1 MNDMAG
7 SNFVDYVKIFA
18 RSGHGGGGSTHFRR
32 EKFVAFGGPDGGD
45 GGKGGSI
52 VLQGDKQYWTLIHLK
67 YQRHQFAEDGEHG
80 SGARSSGK
88 DARDI
93 VIPVPLGT
101 VAKRVFEN
109 EDGTATTE
117 TVGEVTADGERLVLL
132 RGGRGG
138 LGNWHFKSATNQT
151 PRYAQPGEEGEE
163 GTFILELKVLADVGL
178 VGFPNVGKSTLLSVV
193 SRAQPKIANYHFT
206 TLFPNLGVVY
216 VEEGVS
222 FVMAD
227 IPGIIEGAAEGAGL
241 GHDFLR
247 HIDRCRL
254 LIHVVDVSGSEGRD
268 PVADFEA
275 IQAELKEY
283 GSGLENRPML
293 VAGNKVD
300 IAADRSALEALRT
313 HVEGLGLPFY
323 EISAAAQQGTRELM
337 YAAARE
343 LEHLPPI
350 TVYEPTYVERPPEV
364 DMSEPLEITHE
375 DDTWL
380 VEGPWLQRLMANVNF
395 GDYESRNWFD
405 RMLRQSGLFDRLE
418 EMGIQDGDIV
428 SLYNLEFEYQR

>member
-178 VGFPNVGKSTLLSVV
+178 VGFPNAGKSTLLSVV
-193 SRAQPKIANYHFT
+193 SAAKPKIADYAFT
-206 TLFPNLGVVY
+206 TLEPNLGI
-216 VEEGVS
+216 VEVRDHKS

-254 LIHVVDVSGSEGRD
+254 LVHVVDVSGSEGRD
-268 PVADFEA
+268 PVEDFDA
-275 IQAELKEY
+275 INAELSQY
-283 GSGLENRPML
+283 SPDLATRPQIV
-293 VAGNKVD
+293 VANKTD
-300 IAADRSALEALRT
+300 IMEDEALLEKLRA
-313 HVEGLGLPFY
+313 HVEEAGYPLFAL
-323 EISAAAQQGTRELM
+323 SAASHTGTRELVLKI
-337 YAAARE
+337 AE
-343 LEHLPPI
+343 KLSTLPPV
-350 TVYEPTYVERPPEV
+350 TVYEPEYVPRPPKLDTSAPLNITV
-364 DMSEPLEITHE
+364 DDNTYI
-375 DDTWL
+375 
-380 VEGPWLQRLMANVNF
+380 VEGPWLERLMANVNF
-395 GDYESRNWFD
+395 SDYESRMYFD
-405 RMLRQSGLFDRLE
+405 KMLRESGLFARLE
-418 EMGIQDGDIV
+418 EMGIQDGDTV
-428 SLYNLEFEYQR
+428 SIFDFEFEYTK

>member
-1 MNDMAG
+1 MAT
-7 SNFVDYVKIFA
+7 SFIDKA
-18 RSGHGGGGSTHFRR
+18 RITVRAGNGGNGVVAFHR
-32 EKFVAFGGPDGGD
+32 EKYVAAGGPDGGD

-52 VLQGDKQYWTLIHLK
+52 ILQVDDNMSTLMDFRYKRK
-67 YQRHQFAEDGEHG
+67 YVASNGADGQ
-80 SGARSSGK
+80 GARKSGK
-88 DARDI
+88 DGQDLIIRVPRGTLVRD
-93 VIPVPLGT
+93 
-101 VAKRVFEN
+101 A
-109 EDGTATTE
+109 E
-117 TVGEVTADGERLVLL
+117 TGEIIQDMSSSEPFVLC

-138 LGNWHFKSATNQT
+138 WGNSHFATPTRQV
-151 PRYAQPGEEGEE
+151 PRFAKAGLPGQERQV
-163 GTFILELKVLADVGL
+163 ILELKLLADVGL

-193 SRAQPKIANYHFT
+193 SKARPKIANYHFT

-227 IPGIIEGAAEGAGL
+227 IPGIIEGAADGAGL

-275 IQAELKEY
+275 IQEELKQY
-283 GSGLENRPML
+283 GSGLEDRPMI

-300 IAADRSALEALRT
+300 IAADRSGLEALKA
-313 HVEGLGLPFY
+313 HVEALGMPFY
-323 EISAAAQQGTRELM
+323 EISAASQLGTRELM
-337 YAAARE
+337 FAAARE

-364 DMSEPLEITHE
+364 DTSEPLNIIHE
-375 DDTWL
+375 EDTWI

-405 RMLRQSGLFDRLE
+405 KMLRQSGLFDRLE
-418 EMGIQDGDIV
+418 EMGIRDGDIV

>member
-1 MNDMAG
+1 MAQ
-7 SNFVDYVKIFA
+7 FVDKVKIFVQA
-18 RSGHGGGGSTHFRR
+18 GHGGNGCMSFRR
-32 EKFVAFGGPDGGD
+32 EKYIAAGGPDGGD
-45 GGKGGSI
+45 GGHGGSV
-52 VLQGDKQYWTLIHLK
+52 VLRVDTGMTTLMDFRYKRKYTAQPGGNGQGSNMKGRNGENLII
-67 YQRHQFAEDGEHG
+67 
-80 SGARSSGK
+80 S
-88 DARDI
+88 
-93 VIPVPLGT
+93 VPLGT
-101 VAKRVFEN
+101 VVRDA
-109 EDGTATTE
+109 E
-117 TVGEVTADGERLVLL
+117 TGEVIHDMSDQEDFVLAK
-132 RGGRGG
+132 GGRGG
-138 LGNWHFKSATNQT
+138 WGNQRFATPTRQA
-151 PRYAQPGEEGEE
+151 PRFAKAGLPGESHEV
-163 GTFILELKVLADVGL
+163 ILELKLLADVGL

-193 SRAQPKIANYHFT
+193 SKARPKIANYHFT

-222 FVMAD
+222 FVLAD

-283 GSGLENRPML
+283 GSGLESRPML

-395 GDYESRNWFD
+395 DDYESRMWFD
-405 RMLRQSGLFDRLE
+405 KALRETGLYQQLE
-418 EMGIQDGDIV
+418 ERGIEDGDTV
-428 SLYNLEFEYQR
+428 SLDGYEFEYQR